1 MVGLV
6 YNTAFIVMGTTML
19 MSVMTTRFASTMMAC
34 AKETM
39 HVKSKAILV
48 TG

>member
-1 MVGLV
+1 
-6 YNTAFIVMGTTML
+6 ML
-19 MSVMTTRFASTMMAC
+19 MLVPVMTTRFASTMVAG